1 MLRMT
6 YKYTLVIPMIIY
18 EHATI
23 LKYLTPSAITCG
35 SFVKILINDAGIV
48 NAAIVNIA
56 VTIIPNAKI
65 FSIAVLSPFPQYCA
79 VRTVAPDVNPNKNS
93 TIMY

>member
-1 MLRMT
+1 
-6 YKYTLVIPMIIY
+6 MIIY

-56 VTIIPNAKI
+56 VTITADLIPNAKI

>member
-1 MLRMT
+1 
-6 YKYTLVIPMIIY
+6 MIIY

-56 VTIIPNAKI
+56 VMITADLIPNAKI
-65 FSIAVLSPFPQYCA
+65 FSIVVLSPFPQYCA

>member
-1 MLRMT
+1 
-6 YKYTLVIPMIIY
+6 MIIY

-56 VTIIPNAKI
+56 VTITADLIPNHAKI

>member
-1 MLRMT
+1 
-6 YKYTLVIPMIIY
+6 MIIY

-56 VTIIPNAKI
+56 VMITADLIPNVPGESDDK
-65 FSIAVLSPFPQYCA
+65 
-79 VRTVAPDVNPNKNS
+79 
-93 TIMY
+93 

>member
-1 MLRMT
+1 
-6 YKYTLVIPMIIY
+6 MIIY

-56 VTIIPNAKI
+56 VMITADLIPNAKI
-65 FSIAVLSPFPQYCA
+65 FSIAVLSPSPVLCS
-79 VRTVAPDVNPNKNS
+79 KNGCPRC
-93 TIMY
+93 

>member
-1 MLRMT
+1 
-6 YKYTLVIPMIIY
+6 MIIY

-56 VTIIPNAKI
+56 VTITADLIPNAKI
-65 FSIAVLSPFPQYCA
+65 FSIAVLSHFHQYCA

>member
-1 MLRMT
+1 
-6 YKYTLVIPMIIY
+6 MIIY

-56 VTIIPNAKI
+56 VMITADLIPNAKI
-65 FSIAVLSPFPQYCA
+65 FSIAVLSPFPHYCA

>member
-1 MLRMT
+1 
-6 YKYTLVIPMIIY
+6 MIIY

-56 VTIIPNAKI
+56 VMITADLIPNAKI
-65 FSIAVLSPFPQYCA
+65 FSIAVLSPFPQYYA

>member
-23 LKYLTPSAITCG
+23 LKYLTPSVITCG

-56 VTIIPNAKI
+56 VMITADLIPNAKI
-65 FSIAVLSPFPQYCA
+65 FQSLSCHLSPVIVQ
-79 VRTVAPDVNPNKNS
+79 
-93 TIMY
+93 